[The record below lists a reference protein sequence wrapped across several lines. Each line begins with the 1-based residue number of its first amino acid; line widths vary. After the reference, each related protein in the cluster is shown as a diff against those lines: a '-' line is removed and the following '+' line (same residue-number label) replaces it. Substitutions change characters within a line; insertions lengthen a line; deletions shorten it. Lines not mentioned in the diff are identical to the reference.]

1 MPSSSFSLPN
11 IGTANLTAII
21 ATSSLYVYLIA
32 LHQHQQKTLLADQER
47 QQERVRLSQ
56 LQSQSQPQPQRQK
69 QKIQTQP
76 PNSRGGYTDSNSSSA
91 SRTKRH
97 SENQSQIANRDQR
110 QYYSSDPHPNS
121 NTHTNT
127 SRPPPFN
134 KMSKTFSPSEVAA
147 HKDAENGMY
156 LIIDENVYDVTN
168 FLEEHPGGAKIL
180 KRVAGKDASKQFWK
194 YHNENVLKKYGEKLK
209 IGAVG
214 EKAKL

>member
-1 MPSSSFSLPN
+1 MSPSSFSLPN

-21 ATSSLYVYLIA
+21 ATSSLYIYLIA

-47 QQERVRLSQ
+47 EQERVRLSQ
-56 LQSQSQPQPQRQK
+56 LQSQFQSQRQK

-76 PNSRGGYTDSNSSSA
+76 PNSRGGYTSSQSSSG
-91 SRTKRH
+91 SRTGRY
-97 SENQSQIANRDQR
+97 SENQSQIGNRDQR
-110 QYYSSDPHPNS
+110 QYYNS
-121 NTHTNT
+121 NSHPSSNTYTNT
-127 SRPPPFN
+127 YPPPPFS

>member
-11 IGTANLTAII
+11 IGTANLTAIL
-21 ATSSLYVYLIA
+21 ATSSLYIYLIA

-47 QQERVRLSQ
+47 EQERVRLSQ
-56 LQSQSQPQPQRQK
+56 LQSPSQKQK

-76 PNSRGGYTDSNSSSA
+76 PNSRGGYTDSQTSSG
-91 SRTKRH
+91 SRTRRY
-97 SENQSQIANRDQR
+97 SGDQSQIGNRDQR
-110 QYYSSDPHPNS
+110 QYYNSSTSNSHPNS
-121 NTHTNT
+121 NTY
-127 SRPPPFN
+127 RPPPF

-156 LIIDENVYDVTN
+156 LIIDEHVYDVTN

-194 YHNENVLKKYGEKLK
+194 YHNEGVLKKYGEKLK

>member
-1 MPSSSFSLPN
+1 MSPSSFSLPN
-11 IGTANLTAII
+11 IGTANITAII
-21 ATSSLYVYLIA
+21 ATSSLYAYLIA

-47 QQERVRLSQ
+47 EQERVRLSQ
-56 LQSQSQPQPQRQK
+56 SQSQSQSQRQK
-69 QKIQTQP
+69 SQTQP
-76 PNSRGGYTDSNSSSA
+76 PSSRGGHAESQSSSG
-91 SRTKRH
+91 SRTRRY
-97 SENQSQIANRDQR
+97 SESQSQIGNRDQR
-110 QYYSSDPHPNS
+110 QYNSSTPQPNS
-121 NTHTNT
+121 NTRTT
-127 SRPPPFN
+127 TYRPPPFA

>member
-11 IGTANLTAII
+11 IGTANLSAII
-21 ATSSLYVYLIA
+21 ATSSLYIYLIA

-47 QQERVRLSQ
+47 EQERVRLSQ
-56 LQSQSQPQPQRQK
+56 SQSQSQKQK

-76 PNSRGGYTDSNSSSA
+76 PNSRGGYTDSQSSSG
-91 SRTKRH
+91 SRTRRY
-97 SENQSQIANRDQR
+97 SENQSQIGNRDQR
-110 QYYSSDPHPNS
+110 QYSSSNPLPNS

-127 SRPPPFN
+127 HPPPPFS